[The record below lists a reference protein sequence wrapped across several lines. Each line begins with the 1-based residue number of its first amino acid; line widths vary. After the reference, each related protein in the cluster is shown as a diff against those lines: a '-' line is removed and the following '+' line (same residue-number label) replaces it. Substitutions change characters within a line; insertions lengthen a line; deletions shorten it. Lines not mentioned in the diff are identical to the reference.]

1 MPSPDALALPA
12 PARAPQAAIR
22 PPVWLAAGSVIITLL
37 LLLPLAYLLLR
48 AADVGERAWAMALSP
63 RTLRILGNSALLV
76 LLVTCC
82 SAALGV
88 PLAWLTAR
96 SDLPGRKVWAVL
108 TTLPL
113 VIPSY
118 VGGFALIAFM
128 GPRGMLQ
135 EWLARFGVE
144 RLPSIYGLVGAVW
157 ALTLFTYPYLLL
169 SVRAGLRRADP
180 SLEEAARSLGRSA
193 WQTFWQVTLP
203 NQRPAIAAGALL
215 VALYTLSDFG
225 AVSLLRFNSFTRAI
239 YLQYRGSFDRSLAAV
254 LALLLVAVT
263 ILILMGERSSQGRA
277 RFYRLTAGAS
287 RPPTIVALG
296 RWKWPA
302 LLFVFSVTMAALVI
316 PLLVILIW
324 LGRGVAAGESFAPL
338 GGVAWRSMQA
348 ALLAAGAGTLAAL
361 PVAYLAVRFPG
372 RLGLLCERAAYI
384 GYGLPGIVVALSL
397 VFFGANYL
405 PILYQTLPMLIFAY
419 VVLFLPQALGAIRAG
434 LMQSSPRLEEAAR
447 GLGLRPRAVLLR
459 VTLPLLRPGLWT
471 GAALVFL
478 TTIKELPAT
487 LLLAPS
493 GFDTL
498 ATRIWSA
505 AEEAFFARAAAPAL
519 LLVLI
524 SALSIFILFSQEEGS
539 EPAQRSP

>member
-1 MPSPDALALPA
+1 MQAPDAL
-12 PARAPQAAIR
+12 PQSWIQRRSAAR
-22 PPVWLAAGSVIITLL
+22 PPLLLVAISVAITLL
-37 LLLPLAYLLLR
+37 LLLPVVYLLLR
-48 AADVGERAWAMALSP
+48 ASQVGPRAWEMAFTP
-63 RTLRILGNSALLV
+63 RTLRVLGNSVLLV
-76 LLVTCC
+76 LLVTIF
-82 SAALGV
+82 SAAIGV

-96 SDLPGRKVWAVL
+96 SDLPGRKMWSLL

-135 EWLARFGVE
+135 EWLAPFGVE

-180 SLEEAARSLGRSA
+180 SLEEAARSLGKSA

-225 AVSLLRFNSFTRAI
+225 AVSLLRFNSFTRVI

-254 LALLLVAVT
+254 LALLLAAMT
-263 ILILMGERSSQGRA
+263 ILILIGERRSEGRA
-277 RFYRLTAGAS
+277 RFYRLGAGAGRLA
-287 RPPTIVALG
+287 RPLPLG
-296 RWKWPA
+296 RWKLPA
-302 LLFVFSVTMAALVI
+302 LAFTFGVTMAALVI

-324 LGRGVAAGESFAPL
+324 LWRGVTAGESFAPL
-338 GGVAWRSMQA
+338 GGMAWRSMQA
-348 ALLAAGAGTLAAL
+348 ALLAAGAATLAAL

-405 PILYQTLPMLIFAY
+405 LPLYQTLPMLVFAY

-434 LMQSSPRLEEAAR
+434 LLQSSPRLEEAAR
-447 GLGLRPRAVLLR
+447 GLGLRPRLVLLR

-524 SALSIFILFSQEEGS
+524 SAFSIFILLSQEERG
-539 EPAQRSP
+539 AA